1 MLRYANKRE
10 KRWPPN
16 TGALSLHGPSPSL
29 GAPRY
34 VGHFPVALRFIRP
47 LPEAICNYPKYTQS
61 NTQRAPP
68 KCMIR
73 LIHAPGQVG
82 GVDSTHAACLPW
94 RQRIVY
100 LETLVLGVR
109 DVRENV
115 RVTID
120 SETRPWQSASDSCD
134 LLRRHAVKPDSV
146 GLDRGPVQALGH
158 TIRKVVGCRHLG
170 SADGRILFFVA
181 TVEVS

>member
-1 MLRYANKRE
+1 MRLWEFSERKIVSVMIGDGSGDFRVSKAMRFWAHNPREGKRLLKREAFVTRTRRE

-61 NTQRAPP
+61 YTQRAPP

-73 LIHAPGQVG
+73 LIHASGQVD
-82 GVDSTHAACLPW
+82 GVDSVHAACLPW

-109 DVRENV
+109 DVRKSV
-115 RVTID
+115 RVIID

-134 LLRRHAVKPDSV
+134 LLR
-146 GLDRGPVQALGH
+146 
-158 TIRKVVGCRHLG
+158 
-170 SADGRILFFVA
+170 
-181 TVEVS
+181 